1 MNFSNQIVT
10 EYRRKADKRVAYVCR
25 MMIAF
30 ILSIAL
36 LNIIGVFIIEPVTL
50 YVTVAISV
58 IDFFL
63 PTLFYRL
70 CEEISVKTKTVI
82 KTLLWSGM
90 KNLPLL
96 FIYSIQRI
104 L

>member
-1 MNFSNQIVT
+1 MEVKQNMNFSNQIIT

-63 PTLFYRL
+63 PTL
-70 CEEISVKTKTVI
+70 
-82 KTLLWSGM
+82 
-90 KNLPLL
+90 
-96 FIYSIQRI
+96 SIGSAKKF

>member
-1 MNFSNQIVT
+1 M
-10 EYRRKADKRVAYVCR
+10 D
-25 MMIAF
+25 
-30 ILSIAL
+30 
-36 LNIIGVFIIEPVTL
+36 L
-50 YVTVAISV
+50 YIHGKCLIRFNKIT
-58 IDFFL
+58 F
-63 PTLFYRL
+63 REWL

-82 KTLLWSGM
+82 KTLLWSGT

>member
-1 MNFSNQIVT
+1 MSDRAA
-10 EYRRKADKRVAYVCR
+10 EY
-25 MMIAF
+25 
-30 ILSIAL
+30 LSELVMKKDYAKL
-36 LNIIGVFIIEPVTL
+36 EIINHLFLEL
-50 YVTVAISV
+50 CQDY
-58 IDFFL
+58 DF
-63 PTLFYRL
+63 YNHEENGGEEWL

-90 KNLPLL
+90 KNLQLL